1 MNDEHKNHLQQ
12 LKDTNEPLYELYLL
26 KESFLDI
33 FKTDKTVLEAYYD
46 MMSWIETVS
55 VSNFKKLK
63 SFSKTLL
70 KRMDTILNWFEN
82 TISNGKA
89 EGVNN
94 VIKSVLKRAYGYKN
108 FEYFRLKVLQK
119 CGTLMDYAT
128 HTF

>member
-1 MNDEHKNHLQQ
+1 
-12 LKDTNEPLYELYLL
+12 
-26 KESFLDI
+26 
-33 FKTDKTVLEAYYD
+33 

-63 SFSKTLL
+63 SFSKALL
-70 KRMDTILNWFEN
+70 RRMDTILNWFEN

-94 VIKSVLKRAYGYKN
+94 VFKSFLKRAYGYKN

-119 CGTLMDYAT
+119 CGTQMDYAT